1 MQPSFPLMKS
11 FILHGGPKENSLA
24 LPWKWLWILVFSEFM
39 VYFLCGNVRAWFFK
53 LLFLLRSKMC
63 INKKSRLKLNGS
75 TRKHLAKGPHTA
87 KTEPAQQRRY
97 KQQKEEASTY
107 NAINMDSHFGIHTI
121 FWDTV
126 MKMGEIA
133 RTFFFSEKVTIQS
146 LS

>member
-1 MQPSFPLMKS
+1 
-11 FILHGGPKENSLA
+11 
-24 LPWKWLWILVFSEFM
+24 M

-133 RTFFFSEKVTIQS
+133 RTFFSRRKLQSNPSPNFKILINMDFYLKPFRKKIQTK
-146 LS
+146 LQN